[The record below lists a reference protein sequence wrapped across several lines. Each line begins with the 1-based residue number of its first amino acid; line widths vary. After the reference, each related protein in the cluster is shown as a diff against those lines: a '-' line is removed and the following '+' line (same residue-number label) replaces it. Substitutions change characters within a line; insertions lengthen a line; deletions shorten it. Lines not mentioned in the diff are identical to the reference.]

1 MPFKPKELVYCE
13 TCKVSITKAHI
24 AAHRRSVSHRQ
35 KSEGTWTE
43 QGLPFFCPECDK
55 FVNKK
60 RGHLKTASHANKARA
75 YWESETCKLC
85 KVSFPIRERGE
96 HLKSESHILE
106 EVKIGLGAYKKHLKK
121 EYQVVL
127 PMTAKEYLFH
137 EEDNAWMRTD
147 EGRLFRKHSE
157 RIRGFRL
164 RERLNWEKIA
174 KEYGKRGMILEKR
187 KSEQRQLQLTR
198 GEILSKIY
206 GVKRGRLGR
215 AQVCE

>member
-1 MPFKPKELVYCE
+1 MPFNPKELVYCE

-24 AAHRRSVSHRQ
+24 AAHRSVSHRQ
-35 KSEGTWTE
+35 KSERTWTE

-96 HLKSESHILE
+96 HLKSESHIF
-106 EVKIGLGAYKKHLKK
+106 
-121 EYQVVL
+121 
-127 PMTAKEYLFH
+127 T
-137 EEDNAWMRTD
+137 
-147 EGRLFRKHSE
+147 
-157 RIRGFRL
+157 
-164 RERLNWEKIA
+164 
-174 KEYGKRGMILEKR
+174 GMILEKR

-206 GVKRGRLGR
+206 GVREVDLEEHKSVSR
-215 AQVCE
+215 ARFYANLQKYS